1 MTTFS
6 DQLNE
11 MVALYKTHQA
21 SIDRS
26 SIRGVR
32 AKKDLYDSLTR
43 RSGDQLPVIKPRL
56 DPCTLHRQSKF
67 TPFDHTVRALTGQG
81 SRNNNNILKL
91 YLLLTLINWPSH
103 LYLIDLIT
111 SIFNW
116 PYVSD
121 HPKGYLTK
129 ITSDYEA
136 QQDEEISVLK
146 GTMVKVL
153 CSFFYSFVFVVF
165 STPSSSFSFI
175 SILLLNCL
183 LSPSYKLAW
192 YIIVW
197 DIILWDIIVQSRRRY
212 YSPDTKVWHPSL

>member
-1 MTTFS
+1 MGGWFSSGPTAALTAETATQTEGYAGRGGNRRGSVPVEVSTFTPA
-6 DQLNE
+6 QLNE

-56 DPCTLHRQSKF
+56 DPCTLHRQ
-67 TPFDHTVRALTGQG
+67 
-81 SRNNNNILKL
+81 N
-91 YLLLTLINWPSH
+91 
-103 LYLIDLIT
+103 
-111 SIFNW
+111 
-116 PYVSD
+116 

-153 CSFFYSFVFVVF
+153 RNHKDGRYEIYTSGGFGLV
-165 STPSSSFSFI
+165 PGK
-175 SILLLNCL
+175 IL
-183 LSPSYKLAW
+183 A
-192 YIIVW
+192 YI
-197 DIILWDIIVQSRRRY
+197 QY
-212 YSPDTKVWHPSL
+212 EPDYA